1 MVLLNHVP
9 TKARRPSP
17 SPSDLLCGHRATSRA
32 WAVRSRL
39 LLYSPFVRSGCARDA
54 TSFVS
59 SRDRALRED
68 ESRRR
73 LERIRVSRFDYLYPA
88 QFTRLTARFSRSER
102 GVTSLFDRGVV
113 VVRWGRRAATHDA
126 SGDVTTQP
134 WAPRFFVRSA
144 GRSLRGRRMRKSR
157 ERL

>member
-1 MVLLNHVP
+1 MILLNRIP

-32 WAVRSRL
+32 WAARSRL
-39 LLYSPFVRSGCARDA
+39 LLYSPSVRSGCARDA

-88 QFTRLTARFSRSER
+88 HFTRLTARFSRSER

-113 VVRWGRRAATHDA
+113 VKFGMQ
-126 SGDVTTQP
+126 TQDRGAV
-134 WAPRFFVRSA
+134 APQGKVEGQGGEPKEIF
-144 GRSLRGRRMRKSR
+144 R
-157 ERL
+157 EA

>member
-1 MVLLNHVP
+1 MILLNHIP

-32 WAVRSRL
+32 WAARSRL
-39 LLYSPFVRSGCARDA
+39 LLYSPSVRSGCARDA

-88 QFTRLTARFSRSER
+88 HFTRLTARFSRSER

-113 VVRWGRRAATHDA
+113 VVRRGRRAATHDA